1 VRDITKLPKW
11 AQEHIRDLERQRDV
25 AVATLNGFVDNQT
38 ESPVY
43 YEDHPC
49 TGESPG
55 PVCKRKYLQTDQIEV
70 KHVGLYLRVL
80 LRDDRIDIQWEAG
93 QYSSRPVMMV
103 PVSYQM
109 IELRNPKEEG

>member
-49 TGESPG
+49 TGEASG
-55 PVCKRKYLQTDQIEV
+55 PVFKRRYIQTRQIEV
-70 KHVGLYLRVL
+70 EHLGMYVRLLVG
-80 LRDDRIDIQWEAG
+80 DDNIQIQWERG
-93 QYSSRPVMMV
+93 KYRSKPLMMV

-109 IELRNPKEEG
+109 IELRKTKEE